1 MTGGAGERPQ
11 PIRGSPGAAGERQV
25 ESGRWAGAGPGPR
38 NASRGLRAGLGRGAN
53 WVYIGRR
60 PGDWTERGRGPRPP
74 ARFRVLPPRAAQGAL
89 DRGLAAGKGGSGENP
104 RAQRRPPAPPSR
116 PPELQPEPAPP
127 RPPARVPS
135 AMAFANF
142 RRILRRSTFEKRKSR
157 EYEHVRRD
165 LDPNEVWE
173 IVGELGDGAFGKVYK
188 VRALCLVVRGSGRV
202 ERLRKEGALALV
214 SLGHG
219 SGERRG
225 LPGPELGVP
234 GSRPGDPC
242 SSLGSGVGY
251 PDTARLSPCVP
262 DAPSGHGCCPR
273 AKFLSTSCAPC
284 TALGAAGGEKRG
296 AYRTLASETRHPR

>member
-1 MTGGAGERPQ
+1 M
-11 PIRGSPGAAGERQV
+11 

-38 NASRGLRAGLGRGAN
+38 NASRGLRAGRGRGAN
-53 WVYIGRR
+53 WVYIGKR

-104 RAQRRPPAPPSR
+104 RAPRRPPAPPSR
-116 PPELQPEPAPP
+116 PPELQPEPEPAPP
-127 RPPARVPS
+127 RPPARVPL

-188 VRALCLVVRGSGRV
+188 VRALCWWCVARGAWSGSGRKG
-202 ERLRKEGALALV
+202 RWPWSV
-214 SLGHG
+214 SA
-219 SGERRG
+219 
-225 LPGPELGVP
+225 
-234 GSRPGDPC
+234 
-242 SSLGSGVGY
+242 
-251 PDTARLSPCVP
+251 TAREN
-262 DAPSGHGCCPR
+262 AEGCP
-273 AKFLSTSCAPC
+273 
-284 TALGAAGGEKRG
+284 ALNSESRG
-296 AYRTLASETRHPR
+296 PVLVILVLRWGRGWGILTQPG